1 MVVFFDIDGTVVD
14 YDTQIIPESA
24 AEAIRLL
31 KKNGHLPIVNTGRPV
46 GHVDPRV
53 QKLDFSGWIC
63 SCGMEL
69 ILDGEM
75 IYKDY
80 PTLEECRHI
89 LDLAHRCRMAI
100 QTEGHDS
107 LLFDADMPYHPLGL
121 REAERLAAQGLR
133 VEPIQDAADLQ
144 FIKFVTYDT
153 PGCDRESFIQ
163 GVAPYFDAIVR
174 ANTMME
180 FIKKGHSKAEG
191 MERFLKELH
200 VPKEEIFA
208 IGDSENDLPMF
219 AMAGTTICL
228 GDGVEDVKA
237 VADYVTDP
245 VLEDGVFNA
254 LRHFGLI

>member
-14 YDTQIIPESA
+14 YETQIIPDSA

-31 KKNGHLPIVNTGRPV
+31 KKNGHLPVVNTGRPI

-53 QKLDFSGWIC
+53 QQLDFSGWIC

-75 IYKDY
+75 IYRDY
-80 PTLEECRHI
+80 PSAEECRRI
-89 LDLAHRCRMAI
+89 LELSHECRMAI
-100 QTEGHDS
+100 QTEGNDS
-107 LLFDADMPYHPLGL
+107 LLFDADMSYHPLGL

-133 VEPIQDAADLQ
+133 VEPLQ
-144 FIKFVTYDT
+144 NSEDKNFIKFVTYDT
-153 PGCDRESFIQ
+153 PGCDRARFLRET
-163 GVAPYFDAIVR
+163 APYFDSVIR
-174 ANTMME
+174 ANTMIE

-228 GDGVEDVKA
+228 GDGVEAVKQQ
-237 VADYVTDP
+237 ADYITDP
-245 VLEDGVFNA
+245 VLDDGVFHA

>member
-14 YDTQIIPESA
+14 YETQIIPDSVV
-24 AEAIRLL
+24 EAIRLL
-31 KKNGHLPIVNTGRPV
+31 KQNGHLPIVNTGRPI

-75 IYKDY
+75 IYQDY
-80 PTLEECRHI
+80 PSQQECRKI
-89 LDLAHRCRMAI
+89 LKLSHDCRMAI

-107 LLFDADMPYHPLGL
+107 LLFDADMPYLPQAL

-133 VEPIQDAADLQ
+133 VEPFRNCEYPG

-153 PGCDRESFIQ
+153 PGCDRERFLRET
-163 GVAPYFDAIVR
+163 APYFDGVFR
-174 ANTMME
+174 AHTMIE
-180 FIKKGHSKAEG
+180 FVKKGHSKAEG
-191 MERFLKELH
+191 MERFLSRLH
-200 VPKEEIFA
+200 VAKEETFA

-228 GDGVEDVKA
+228 GDGVEAAKQQ
-237 VADYVTDP
+237 ADYVTDP
-245 VLEDGVFNA
+245 VLNDGVFNA

>member
-1 MVVFFDIDGTVVD
+1 MVVFFDIDGTVMD
-14 YDTQIIPESA
+14 YETQIIPESA
-24 AEAIRLL
+24 VEAIRLL
-31 KKNGHLPIVNTGRPV
+31 KKNGHIPVVNTGRPI
-46 GHVDPRV
+46 GHVDPRI

-69 ILDGEM
+69 ILDGQM

-80 PTLEECRHI
+80 PTVEECRYI
-89 LDLAHRCRMAI
+89 LDLAHSCRMAI

-107 LLFDADMPYHPLGL
+107 LLFDADMPYPPQGL
-121 REAERLAAQGLR
+121 REAKRLGQQGLR
-133 VEPIQDAADLQ
+133 IAPVQETENPD

-153 PGCDRESFIQ
+153 PVCRRTEFLEGIS
-163 GVAPYFDAIVR
+163 PYFEAIIR
-174 ANTMME
+174 ENTLVE
-180 FIKKGHSKAEG
+180 YIKNGHSKAEG

-208 IGDSENDLPMF
+208 IGDSENDLTMF

-228 GDGVEDVKA
+228 GDGVEAVKQK
-237 VADYVTDP
+237 ADYVTDP

-254 LRHFGLI
+254 LCHFGLI

>member
-1 MVVFFDIDGTVVD
+1 MVVFFDIDGTVMD
-14 YDTQIIPESA
+14 YETQIIPESA
-24 AEAIRLL
+24 VEAIRLL
-31 KKNGHLPIVNTGRPV
+31 KKNGHIPVVNTGRPI
-46 GHVDPRV
+46 GHVDPRI

-69 ILDGEM
+69 ILDGQM

-80 PTLEECRHI
+80 PTMEECRYI
-89 LDLAHRCRMAI
+89 LDLAHSCRMAI

-107 LLFDADMPYHPLGL
+107 LLFDADMPYPPQGL
-121 REAERLAAQGLR
+121 REAKRLGQQGLR
-133 VEPIQDAADLQ
+133 IAPVQETENPD

-153 PGCDRESFIQ
+153 PVCRRTEFLEGIS
-163 GVAPYFDAIVR
+163 PYFEAIIR
-174 ANTMME
+174 ENTLVE
-180 FIKKGHSKAEG
+180 YIKNGHSKAEG

-208 IGDSENDLPMF
+208 IGDSENDLTMF

-228 GDGVEDVKA
+228 GDGVEAVKQK
-237 VADYVTDP
+237 ADYVTDP

-254 LRHFGLI
+254 LCHFGLI

>member
-14 YDTQIIPESA
+14 YETQIIPESA

-31 KKNGHLPIVNTGRPV
+31 KKNGHLPIVNTGRPI

-80 PTLEECRHI
+80 PTLEECRYI

-107 LLFDADMPYHPLGL
+107 LLFDADMPYHALGL
-121 REAERLAAQGLR
+121 REAERLAAQGIR
-133 VEPIQDAADLQ
+133 VQPIQETEDLQ
-144 FIKFVTYDT
+144 FIKFVSYDT
-153 PGCDRESFIQ
+153 PGCLREEFLQ
-163 GVAPYFDAIVR
+163 GVSDSFDAIIR
-174 ANTMME
+174 GNTLVE
-180 FIKKGHSKAEG
+180 YVKKGHSKAEG
-191 MERFLKELH
+191 MERFLSKLH
-200 VPKEEIFA
+200 VPREEIFA

-228 GDGVEDVKA
+228 GDGVESVKA
-237 VADYVTDP
+237 AADYVTDT
-245 VLEDGVFNA
+245 VLGDGVFNA
-254 LRHFGLI
+254 LRHYGLI

>member
-1 MVVFFDIDGTVVD
+1 MVVFFDIDGTVMD
-14 YDTQIIPESA
+14 YETQIIPESA
-24 AEAIRLL
+24 VEAIRLL
-31 KKNGHLPIVNTGRPV
+31 RKNGHIPVVNTGRPI

-69 ILDGEM
+69 ILDNEI

-80 PTLEECRHI
+80 PSEDECRFI
-89 LDLAHRCRMAI
+89 LDLSHRCRMAI

-121 REAERLAAQGLR
+121 REAQRLGAQGLR
-133 VEPIQDAADLQ
+133 VEPFQEAKDLQ
-144 FIKFVTYDT
+144 FIKFVSYDT
-153 PGCDRESFIQ
+153 PGCRREEFLEGISET
-163 GVAPYFDAIVR
+163 FDAIIR
-174 ANTMME
+174 GNTLIE
-180 FIKKGHSKAEG
+180 YVKKGHSKAEG
-191 MERFLKELH
+191 MERFLSKLNI
-200 VPKEEIFA
+200 PREETFA

-219 AMAGTTICL
+219 AIAGTTVCM
-228 GDGVEDVKA
+228 GDGVESVKA

>member
-14 YDTQIIPESA
+14 YETQIIPESA
-24 AEAIRLL
+24 VEAIRLL
-31 KKNGHLPIVNTGRPV
+31 KKNGHLPIVNTGRPI

-80 PTLEECRHI
+80 PSPEECKQI

-133 VEPIQDAADLQ
+133 VEPIQDATDLQ

-191 MERFLKELH
+191 MERFQKELH

>member
-14 YDTQIIPESA
+14 YETQIIPESA
-24 AEAIRLL
+24 VEAIRLL
-31 KKNGHLPIVNTGRPV
+31 KKNGHLPIVNTGRPI

-80 PTLEECRHI
+80 PTLEECRNI

-107 LLFDADMPYHPLGL
+107 LLFDADMPYHALGL

-133 VEPIQDAADLQ
+133 VAPIQETEDLQ
-144 FIKFVTYDT
+144 FIKFVSYDT
-153 PGCDRESFIQ
+153 PGCLRDEFLQGISSSFDSIIR
-163 GVAPYFDAIVR
+163 G
-174 ANTMME
+174 NTLVE
-180 FIKKGHSKAEG
+180 YVKKGHSKAEG
-191 MERFLKELH
+191 MERFLSKLH
-200 VPKEEIFA
+200 VPREEIFA

-228 GDGVEDVKA
+228 GDGVESVKA
-237 VADYVTDP
+237 AADYVTDP
-245 VLEDGVFNA
+245 VLGDGVFNA
-254 LRHFGLI
+254 LRHYGLI

>member
-14 YDTQIIPESA
+14 YETQIIPESA

-31 KKNGHLPIVNTGRPV
+31 RKNGHLPIVNTGRPI

-53 QKLDFSGWIC
+53 QKLDFGGWIC

-80 PTLEECRHI
+80 PTKEECDFI

-100 QTEGHDS
+100 QTEAHDS
-107 LLFDADMPYHPLGL
+107 LLFDADLPYHPLGL

-133 VEPIQDAADLQ
+133 VAPIQETEDLQ

-153 PGCDRESFIQ
+153 PGCDREAFIR

-180 FIKKGHSKAEG
+180 FIKKDHSKAEG
-191 MERFLKELH
+191 MERFLSKLH
-200 VPKEEIFA
+200 VPREEIFA

-228 GDGVEDVKA
+228 GDGVEAVKA
-237 VADYVTDP
+237 AADYVTDP
-245 VLEDGVFNA
+245 VLGDGVFNA

>member
-14 YDTQIIPESA
+14 YETQIIPESA
-24 AEAIRLL
+24 VEAIRLL
-31 KKNGHLPIVNTGRPV
+31 KKNGHLPIVNTGRPI

-69 ILDGEM
+69 ILDGKM
-75 IYKDY
+75 IYQDY
-80 PTLEECRHI
+80 PSQEECHQI
-89 LDLAHRCRMAI
+89 LELAHRCRMAI

-133 VEPIQDAADLQ
+133 VEPIQNAKDHN

-153 PGCDRESFIQ
+153 PGCDRECFLR

-174 ANTMME
+174 GNTMME
-180 FIKKGHSKAEG
+180 FIKKGHTKAEG
-191 MERFLKELH
+191 MEHFLKELH

-228 GDGVEDVKA
+228 GDGVEAVKA
-237 VADYVTDP
+237 AADYVTDP

-254 LRHFGLI
+254 LRHFNLI

>member
-14 YDTQIIPESA
+14 YETQIIPDSA

-31 KKNGHLPIVNTGRPV
+31 KKNGHLPIVNTGRPI

-53 QKLDFSGWIC
+53 QQLDFSGWIC

-75 IYKDY
+75 IYRDY
-80 PTLEECRHI
+80 PSAEECRKI
-89 LDLAHRCRMAI
+89 LELSHECRMAI

-107 LLFDADMPYHPLGL
+107 LLFDAHMPYHPLGL

-133 VEPIQDAADLQ
+133 VEPLQ
-144 FIKFVTYDT
+144 NSEDKNFIKFVTYDT
-153 PGCDRESFIQ
+153 PGCDRARFLRET
-163 GVAPYFDAIVR
+163 APYFDSVTR
-174 ANTMME
+174 ANTMIE

-191 MERFLKELH
+191 MGRFLKELH

-228 GDGVEDVKA
+228 GDGVEAVKQQ
-237 VADYVTDP
+237 ADYVTDP
-245 VLEDGVFNA
+245 VLDDGVFHA